1 MTLQTED
8 PLKSTLGD
16 NELMALVREGNVTM
30 LGELFER
37 YSDKLFGFFVRYTN
51 RRDTSEDLVQEVF
64 FRILKYRHT
73 FRGEAPFAAW
83 MYRLARNAA
92 NDHFKKSKN
101 ESSIDDLPERNEPV
115 STMDD
120 AMHIREQ
127 STNLEIALSNLSPD
141 KREVL
146 ILSRF
151 QDMKYEEIGEI
162 LECPVGTVKARV
174 HYALKDLRE
183 EYFKL
188 TGENTE

>member
-1 MTLQTED
+1 
-8 PLKSTLGD
+8 
-16 NELMALVREGNVTM
+16 MAHVRDGNVTM

-51 RRDTSEDLVQEVF
+51 RRDASEDLVQEVF
-64 FRILKYRHT
+64 LRILKYRQT

-83 MYRLARNAA
+83 MYQLARNAA
-92 NDHFKKSKN
+92 NDHFKKSKK
-101 ESSIDDLPERNEPV
+101 EFSIDELSEQNEPRN
-115 STMDD
+115 TMDD
-120 AMHIREQ
+120 ILHGQEQ
-127 STNLEIALSNLSPD
+127 SSNLQIALSKIAPD

-162 LECPVGTVKARV
+162 LACPVGTIKARV

-188 TGENTE
+188 TGERTK